1 MAKVMAKSIHKKKII
16 LLPKFM
22 GAIQKHNFL
31 LVLFIKE
38 FKNMGKY
45 SKYSEYKLSFFSTLK
60 GCGGAFNELIAGLIE

>member
-45 SKYSEYKLSFFSTLK
+45 SKYSVYKLSFF
-60 GCGGAFNELIAGLIE
+60 EL